1 MIFKD
6 PSIAKSDAI
15 YLFMCH
21 GGFPRTNLML
31 NILIILFLKLQT
43 VVLLNIFFLPGQSRL
58 RTMAKTP
65 VPFLKN
71 QFHADKY
78 FKGTQD

>member
-1 MIFKD
+1 M
-6 PSIAKSDAI
+6 
-15 YLFMCH
+15 
-21 GGFPRTNLML
+21 ML
-31 NILIILFLKLQT
+31 NVLFVVFLKLQT
-43 VVLLNIFFLPGQSRL
+43 VVLLNFFLPRQSRL

-78 FKGTQD
+78 FKGLL